1 MDRKSDSSSTIKSKI
16 VLNGLKKDLP
26 SVKIIEPYTP
36 DIIECEGSDDFSAII
51 NADPD
56 KYNAMSTQKLNKL
69 FRIPDYKVTKIKGEI
84 CLRTIRDCER
94 QGAHTTL
101 TTLQTEINN
110 IKRAFNELSEQFD
123 LIKDMLVGG
132 DTH

>member
-1 MDRKSDSSSTIKSKI
+1 MSIKSKI

-84 CLRTIRDCER
+84 CLRAIRDCER

-110 IKRAFNELSEQFD
+110 IKHAFNELSEQFD
-123 LIKDMLVGG
+123 IIKDMLVGEG
-132 DTH
+132 HNTH